1 MAKEVKQS
9 IEELTAWVNE
19 SKGTRG
25 VIILAAENIKI
36 NEGGA
41 TEGDASICVAGRGD
55 LLCHLYEI
63 GITAKDDNNNPLR
76 LIHRRVMRKLDLR
89 KVITALA
96 DAGFVYA
103 ISNDAPSATD
113 AYFGSRL
120 CFKNRDLAL
129 YAGKQFASL
138 WLDFCYLPNTECKSY
153 FNE

>member
-25 VIILAAENIKI
+25 VIILAAENLKI
-36 NEGGA
+36 NEDGA

-63 GITAKDDNNNPLR
+63 GITAKDDNNPLC
-76 LIHRRVMRKLDLR
+76 LIHRRVMRKLDLRKLDLR

-96 DAGFVYA
+96 DAAVSEVFGD
-103 ISNDAPSATD
+103 NDKEPPVPKASKGDNA
-113 AYFGSRL
+113 AEH
-120 CFKNRDLAL
+120 
-129 YAGKQFASL
+129 GK
-138 WLDFCYLPNTECKSY
+138 E
-153 FNE
+153 

>member
-36 NEGGA
+36 NEDGA

-63 GITAKDDNNNPLR
+63 GITAKDDNNPLR

-89 KVITALA
+89 KVITALTRTRL
-96 DAGFVYA
+96 FRR
-103 ISNDAPSATD
+103 SSATTIKKPPPP
-113 AYFGSRL
+113 RL
-120 CFKNRDLAL
+120 QRAATPQNREKNKYHTGEA
-129 YAGKQFASL
+129 
-138 WLDFCYLPNTECKSY
+138 
-153 FNE
+153 

>member
-19 SKGTRG
+19 SKGARG

-63 GITAKDDNNNPLR
+63 GITAKDDNNPLR

-96 DAGFVYA
+96 DAAV
-103 ISNDAPSATD
+103 SEV
-113 AYFGSRL
+113 FGDNSPEAS
-120 CFKNRDLAL
+120 KGDNA
-129 YAGKQFASL
+129 AEQGK
-138 WLDFCYLPNTECKSY
+138 E
-153 FNE
+153 